1 MNSTEQVNIDT
12 SSNIQFDMNEPST
25 SDVQTNIDKSIS
37 GIVSQNFTKEY
48 MREKTNEFIKKRF
61 SINKYKDW
69 VTYNDIEYV
78 NTDLISSFP
87 FMIWKTVRWI
97 SMFMISPFCANPL
110 FGCLI
115 YAFLIISIFFVIDY
129 YYKTKCIIKQTGQ
142 ALNNKYLKSKLEPHI
157 NQINETFKQ
166 KNAEKRITIKT
177 KAIKELGAE
186 TYNFKIATEE
196 DKLLTL
202 K

>member
-1 MNSTEQVNIDT
+1 
-12 SSNIQFDMNEPST
+12 MNEPLLPST
-25 SDVQTNIDKSIS
+25 SDVQTNIDNSIS

-48 MREKTNEFIKKRF
+48 MREKTNELIKKRF
-61 SINKYKDW
+61 SIHKYKDW
-69 VTYNDIEYV
+69 VTYNDIEFV
-78 NTDLISSFP
+78 NMDLVSSFP

-97 SMFMISPFCANPL
+97 SMFMISPFCSNPF

-115 YAFLIISIFFVIDY
+115 YAFLIISIFLIVDY

-142 ALNNKYLKSKLEPHI
+142 ALNNKYLRSKLEPHI